1 MTTASTSS
9 SPSRDPHTIRIV
21 GLVALL
27 LLVAVTLL
35 IAVLNVATAPSLL
48 DRASGTGVEGSGSPA
63 SEVREVAP
71 FTSVDLAGSN
81 EVSISVG
88 TTQSV
93 RVEAD
98 DNLLDL
104 VTTRVRAGELVI
116 DNDGDFQ
123 TRGPMRVQITLPE
136 LDAVTLSGSGTVSL
150 QGIDTETLTVRLP
163 GSGVIR
169 AAGSVDRLRATLV
182 GSGELLLDA
191 VTAARATA
199 VLSGSGLIRLTAS
212 DSLAATVSGSGTIL
226 YGGDPSSVIKSV
238 TGSGAIIET

>member
-1 MTTASTSS
+1 
-9 SPSRDPHTIRIV
+9 
-21 GLVALL
+21 
-27 LLVAVTLL
+27 VAVTLL
-35 IAVLNVATAPSLL
+35 IAALNVVTAPSVP
-48 DRASGTGVEGSGSPA
+48 DRASGPGIEGSGSAA

-81 EVSISVG
+81 EVFIRAG

-104 VTTRVRAGELVI
+104 ITTRVRAGELVI
-116 DNDGDFQ
+116 DNVGDFQ
-123 TRGPMRVQITLPE
+123 TRSAMSVQITLPV
-136 LDAVTLSGSGTVSL
+136 LDAITLSGSGTVSL
-150 QGIDTETLTVRLP
+150 QGIETETLTVRLP
-163 GSGVIR
+163 GSGVVR
-169 AAGSVDRLRATLV
+169 AAGTVDRLRAELV

-199 VLSGSGLIRLTAS
+199 ALSGSGLIRLNAS
-212 DSLAATVSGSGTIL
+212 EALDATVSGSGTIV